1 MGRLGIFIVSV
12 LLFSTSCGSKKIV
25 EDQRVISKAD
35 YPYITKFHEG
45 IRLKTT
51 GRTSE
56 AIAKFEECLAL
67 RQDDDAVFYAL
78 SQLELSSGNMLKSAE
93 YILKASEIDPDNQ
106 WYIQE
111 LAYMH
116 YELADYEKSAESFER
131 LVKIEPRNVDWQY
144 GYAEVLTKLG
154 QTDKAIDALNKTE
167 DQVGVNPALSIQ
179 KYNLLME
186 AKSAEKAIAELDA
199 AKAVYPKDPQLIATY
214 VDHYFNTNEMAKAVQ
229 MLEELVEADPSN
241 GRAHLALADI
251 YRQRGDDERSFQELK
266 LAFESSDVDLD
277 TKMKILINIHE
288 SSFKIDP
295 EVYGLVDILVQS
307 YPEEAKAHS
316 IHADYLI
323 RAEKK
328 EEALVAYKKALEYD
342 KNQYPIWNQVLIMEY
357 QKSDFQALYE
367 DSKECLGYFPTAT
380 TVSLL
385 NGVSA
390 NQLKKFDEAIDVLS
404 AGKELV
410 LNDKPLE
417 AEFYSQLGESYF
429 GLNDISNAKKSYEK
443 AMKIDNSSAL
453 IRNNYAFRLAMNKI
467 ELDLAES
474 LALQAADAAP
484 SHVQFLDTYGWVLF
498 QKGEYARALDQFNRA
513 LNLNANDY
521 MTVEHI
527 GDVKFMQGKVDEA
540 VVLWK
545 EAKSLSSENKV
556 LDKKIADKK
565 YYDPVY

>member
-1 MGRLGIFIVSV
+1 MGRLGIFIISF
-12 LLFSTSCGSKKIV
+12 LLFTTSCGSKKIAD
-25 EDQRVISKAD
+25 EPRVISTAD

-51 GRTSE
+51 GRTAE
-56 AIAKFEECLAL
+56 AIAKFEECLAI
-67 RQDDDAVFYAL
+67 RQDDDAVYYAL
-78 SQLELSSGNMLKSAE
+78 SQLELSSGNMSKSTE
-93 YILKASEIDPDNQ
+93 YILKATEIDPNNQ

-116 YELADYEKSAESFER
+116 YELAEYEKSAESFEK
-131 LVKIEPRNVDWQY
+131 LVEIEPRNVDWQY

-154 QTDKAIDALNKTE
+154 ETEKAIDALNKTE

-186 AKSAEKAIAELDA
+186 SKSTEKALAELDA

-214 VDHYFNTNEMAKAVQ
+214 VDHYFKANDMAKAVS
-229 MLEELVEADPSN
+229 MLEELVEADPNN

-266 LAFESSDVDLD
+266 LAFQSPDVDLD

-288 SSFKIDP
+288 ASFKIDP
-295 EVYGLVDILVQS
+295 EVYELVDILVQS

-316 IHADYLI
+316 INADYLL
-323 RAEKK
+323 RAEKE
-328 EEALVAYKKALEYD
+328 EEALIAYKKALEYD

-357 QKSDFQALYE
+357 QQADFETLYA

-390 NQLKKFDEAIDVLS
+390 NQLKKYDEAIDVLS

-410 LNDKPLE
+410 VNDKPLE

-429 GLNDISNAKKSYEK
+429 GLKDFTNAKKSYTK
-443 AMKIDNSSAL
+443 AMNIDNTSAL
-453 IRNNYAFRLAMNKI
+453 IRNNFAFRLAMNKMD
-467 ELDLAES
+467 LDLAES
-474 LALQAADAAP
+474 LALQASDAAP
-484 SHVQFLDTYGWVLF
+484 SHVQFVDTYGWVLF
-498 QKGEYARALDQFNRA
+498 QKGEYDRALIQFNKA
-513 LNLNANDY
+513 LNLNAEDH

-527 GDVKFMQGKVDEA
+527 GDVKFKQGKVAEA
-540 VVLWK
+540 VELWK
-545 EAKSLSSENKV
+545 KAKTLSSENKS